1 MSGWEVTRLV
11 LLITHFVG
19 LAAVIGPF
27 IFQLRARTDL
37 SFATMLVGSIV
48 QVVSGGLLIGARR
61 FEGLPVDD
69 LKMAV
74 KLAVALLVLA
84 AVVIGMVRQRRR
96 MGGARPFLL
105 TAGWLAIAN
114 VGVAVVWT

>member
-1 MSGWEVTRLV
+1 MSGWEIARLV

-19 LAAVIGPF
+19 LAGVIGPF
-27 IFQLRARTDL
+27 LFQMRARTNL

-48 QVVSGGLLIGARR
+48 QVVSGGLFIGARR

-74 KLAVALLVLA
+74 KLAIAVLVLA
-84 AVVIGMVRQRRR
+84 AVVIGMVRQRR
-96 MGGARPFLL
+96 GSGARPFLL

>member
-1 MSGWEVTRLV
+1 VSGWEIARLV

-27 IFQLRARTDL
+27 IFQLRAKGTL

-69 LKMAV
+69 LKLLV
-74 KLAVALLVLA
+74 KLLVAVAVL
-84 AVVIGMVRQRRR
+84 VVIVLGMLRQHR
-96 MGGARPFLL
+96 GAGARPYLL

-114 VGVAVVWT
+114 VVVAVVWT

>member
-1 MSGWEVTRLV
+1 VSGWEIARLV

-27 IFQLRARTDL
+27 IFQLRAKGRL

-69 LKMAV
+69 LKMLV
-74 KLAVALLVLA
+74 KLLVAVAVL
-84 AVVIGMVRQRRR
+84 VVIVLGMLRQRR
-96 MGGARPFLL
+96 GAGARPYVL

-114 VGVAVVWT
+114 VVVAVVWT